1 MLGTFW
7 IRIDRFAGRH
17 RVWLSTLWIS
27 AAITCIALLA
37 DYLVNVV
44 LMPGVTPYTPIGTLV
59 IVLLIAPPFVF
70 TLLRQTEKVREAQ
83 ARLAAEQASRAALE
97 AAHAARNTFLANT
110 SHELRTPLNGIIG
123 YTELMQETAQEEGR
137 AKDAADHQRVISLAQ
152 RLLHLMNDLLDL
164 AKVEA
169 NQILMSPASYDVRK
183 LIEDAI
189 DGVRPEIER
198 NRNRVS
204 LHIDAEL
211 VAGRADPFRLGQ
223 CVLNLVSNAAKFTS
237 DGEIA
242 VRATRAAIEGVDW
255 LSIEVADT
263 GIGIAQ
269 ERQVVLFE
277 PFMQADA
284 SSSAQG
290 TGLGLAITRQL
301 ARLMGGDVSV
311 RSTPSKGSCFTL
323 RLPLVAVE
331 AAQVGGRIA
340 A

>member
-1 MLGTFW
+1 MFW
-7 IRIDRFAGRH
+7 LRIDRFARRN

-27 AAITCIALLA
+27 AIITLIALAA

-70 TLLRQTEKVREAQ
+70 TLLRQTEKVREAKSQ
-83 ARLAAEQASRAALE
+83 LATEQASRAALE
-97 AAHAARNTFLANT
+97 AAAAARNTFLANM

-123 YTELMQETAQEEGR
+123 YNELMQETAQEEGR
-137 AKDAADHQRVISLAQ
+137 ERDVADHARVHALAR
-152 RLLHLMNDLLDL
+152 RLLQLLNDLLDL

-169 NQILMSPASYDVRK
+169 NRMTLSPTEYDVRA
-183 LIEDAI
+183 LLSEAIE
-189 DGVRPEIER
+189 GVRPDIEQ

-204 LHIDAEL
+204 LVIADDL
-211 VAGRADPFRLGQ
+211 QTGRADPHRLSQ
-223 CVLNLVSNAAKFTS
+223 CVLNMLSNAAKFTR

-242 VRATRAAIEGVDW
+242 VRATREGEW
-255 LSIEVADT
+255 LSIEVADSGV
-263 GIGIAQ
+263 GITP

-284 SSSAQG
+284 SSAPGG
-290 TGLGLAITRQL
+290 TGLGLAVTRQL
-301 ARLMGGDVSV
+301 ARLMGGDVTVS
-311 RSTPSKGSCFTL
+311 STPNQGSCFTL
-323 RLPLVAVE
+323 RLPLFAVE
-331 AAQVGGRIA
+331 AVAAVRGERIA